1 MPGSDHFK
9 DLLEGFLSN
18 RISPQQLQELQ
29 AAMDD
34 HAFVEGLDKVLKD
47 SYYHH
52 ADTREDSLEDAVLYL
67 GALKE
72 KMRLAG
78 DDEASRQVRYE
89 SDLPDFRPTERS
101 PGPSYEPSPERR
113 PGRPAIR
120 RLLIRLSAAAVL
132 LLAIGSTVY
141 FYTTRRATPLAP
153 GTANVSHF
161 GGDVQPG
168 GNKAILT
175 LGDQSTITLDESPNG
190 QLASQGGARILKNGN
205 ALRYDAAGAG
215 NVQAAGGS
223 KAAGDSKTAGGTNK
237 NVPVYNMVTTPAG
250 GQFQLVLAD
259 GTGVWLDSKSSIRY
273 PTSFN
278 GSSREVTITG
288 QVYLEVAAQP
298 NKPFRV
304 KVGPQV
310 VEVIG
315 TKFNINAFDN
325 EPGIRTTLADGAV
338 RIHLGN
344 SELLLQPAQ
353 QAALD
358 EKGNLE
364 LVSHPDMEETLAWKD
379 GSFHFSGTGLA
390 VIMRQIT
397 RWYDVEIEYRDQV
410 PGAFV
415 ADIPRNVPL
424 SQLLQLLELTGHVH
438 FKIEGKKIIVS
449 GMKI

>member
-1 MPGSDHFK
+1 MPGSDRLK
-9 DLLEGFLSN
+9 DLLELFLSN
-18 RISPQQLQELQ
+18 RISPRQLQEVK

-34 HAFVEGLDKVLKD
+34 HAFAEGLDKVLKD

-67 GALKE
+67 RALKE
-72 KMRLAG
+72 KMQLAG
-78 DDEASRQVRYE
+78 DDK
-89 SDLPDFRPTERS
+89 TS
-101 PGPSYEPSPERR
+101 PLERR

-120 RLLIRLSAAAVL
+120 RLLIRLSAAAVF

-141 FYTTRRATPLAP
+141 FYTTRKATPLAP

-190 QLASQGGARILKNGN
+190 QLASQGGARILKKGN
-205 ALRYDAAGAG
+205 ALRYDVAG
-215 NVQAAGGS
+215 V
-223 KAAGDSKTAGGTNK
+223 GDDL
-237 NVPVYNMVTTPAG
+237 VYNTVTTPAG

-273 PTSFN
+273 PTNFN
-278 GSSREVTITG
+278 GSSREVTVTG
-288 QVYLEVAAQP
+288 QVYLEVAAHP

-338 RIHLGN
+338 KVHLGN
-344 SELLLQPAQ
+344 SELLLHPAQ
-353 QAALD
+353 QAAVD

-379 GSFHFSGTGLA
+379 GSFHFSGADIA

-397 RWYDVEIEYRDQV
+397 RWYDVEIEYKDQI

-424 SQLLQLLELTGHVH
+424 SQVLQLMELTGHVH

-449 GMKI
+449 RMKI